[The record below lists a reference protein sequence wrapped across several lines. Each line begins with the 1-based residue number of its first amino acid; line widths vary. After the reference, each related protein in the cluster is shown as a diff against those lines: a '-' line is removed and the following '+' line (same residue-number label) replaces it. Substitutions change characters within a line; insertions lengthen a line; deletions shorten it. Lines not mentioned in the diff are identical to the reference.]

1 MNDEVIDIDGY
12 EQPVS
17 DPQQVGLEVRRQGQ
31 GNSCKDL
38 VFDPVTGEFVIGGE
52 GVRTGGDVVTQMTE
66 DGFAAD
72 RVRYNDSTG
81 EFESMPARDR
91 SRPHSGS
98 GTAHTPRANTIRERA
113 ENALGSCRGVGWI
126 LAGGLVSTFASSWV
140 GGALIAYGLARK
152 FELD

>member
-1 MNDEVIDIDGY
+1 MNDEVIDIEGY

-17 DPQQVGLEVRRQGQ
+17 DPKQVGIEVRRQGQ
-31 GNSCKDL
+31 RNSCKDL
-38 VFDPVTGEFVIGGE
+38 VFDPATGEFVIGGD
-52 GVRTGGDVVTQMTE
+52 GIRTGGDVVTQMTE

-72 RVRYNDSTG
+72 RVRYNDTTG
-81 EFESMPARDR
+81 EFEPMPAEG
-91 SRPHSGS
+91 RPRGGS
-98 GTAHTPRANTIRERA
+98 GTAHTHRANTVRERA

-152 FELD
+152 FDIV